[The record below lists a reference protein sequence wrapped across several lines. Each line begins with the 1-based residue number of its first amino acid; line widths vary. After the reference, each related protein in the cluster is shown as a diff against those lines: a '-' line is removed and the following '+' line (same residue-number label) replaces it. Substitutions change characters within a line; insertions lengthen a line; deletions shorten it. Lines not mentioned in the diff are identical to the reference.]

1 MAEWRV
7 GRKLGVTLYRD
18 EVFVGHVSSPEI
30 AAEIVETMNRVGRLL
45 ADIELRDPPP
55 GVIERIDAYVLGGQ
69 APESGRERSPQPA
82 AESPFEHPT
91 GSACP
96 ACVDPWRWHQHG
108 RCAGDFMYCTC
119 TQTPPDAP

>member
-69 APESGRERSPQPA
+69 APESGRERSPRLRVEIYRQTCGSCL
-82 AESPFEHPT
+82 SPHDVGTDGRFEAHVNSSGHECS
-91 GSACP
+91 GSRR
-96 ACVDPWRWHQHG
+96 V
-108 RCAGDFMYCTC
+108 
-119 TQTPPDAP
+119 AP